1 VGAVSQSSWS
11 RCCPGGELSKASRN
25 LQGKAGI
32 NILDS
37 TKTDLGNSKRVHNN
51 QLLVLDFSAWNYVA
65 KPNKPQ
71 GKTQPEQGLD
81 YITKAKHKSL
91 GSSKAGKNQ
100 GHYSYQVAGKWSF
113 AHTQFVSLEGAK

>member
-1 VGAVSQSSWS
+1 VRAVSQSSWS

-37 TKTDLGNSKRVHNN
+37 TKANLGNSKWVHNN

-65 KPNKPQ
+65 KPNKSQ
-71 GKTQPEQGLD
+71 GKTQPEQGFD
-81 YITKAKHKSL
+81 YVTGSKEQGL
-91 GSSKAGKNQ
+91 GTSKAGKNQ
-100 GHYSYQVAGKWSF
+100 GHCSYQVAGKWSF
-113 AHTQFVSLEGAK
+113 AHTQFFSLEGAK